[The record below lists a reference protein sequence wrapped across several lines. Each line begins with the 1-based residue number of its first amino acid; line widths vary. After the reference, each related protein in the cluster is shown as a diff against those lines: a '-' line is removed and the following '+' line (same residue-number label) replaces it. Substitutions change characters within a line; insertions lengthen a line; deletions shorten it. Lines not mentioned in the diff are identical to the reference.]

1 MQVVKWRDTLAV
13 ALPSD
18 VVERLDLHEGD
29 DIELEVK
36 SDRIVTVEPR
46 LTREEALEE
55 IRALRRLLP
64 VSWTWDRDEA
74 NARG

>member
-13 ALPSD
+13 ALPSE

-29 DIELEVK
+29 DIEFEVK
-36 SDRIVTVEPR
+36 GDRVVMVETR
-46 LTREEALEE
+46 LTREEALDE
-55 IRALRRLLP
+55 IRALRRPLP
-64 VSWTWDRDEA
+64 ASWTWDREEA